1 MVTASVTLVRT
12 QGGTSVRTVLKI
24 LRRDVRRLADNPVAI
39 VITLGV
45 ALIPSLYAWF
55 NIVANWD
62 PYENTST
69 VPVAV
74 VNEDEGAEVAGLG
87 PINAGDMIVGEL
99 KENGQLGWTF
109 VGEREAL
116 DGVRAAD
123 YYAAFV
129 IPPDFTASLADM
141 LDGDVRKGDIAY
153 YVNEKANACLLYTS
167 DAADEL

>member
-1 MVTASVTLVRT
+1 M
-12 QGGTSVRTVLKI
+12 RTVLKI
-24 LRRDVRRLADNPVAI
+24 FRRDVRRLAGNPVAI

-87 PINAGDMIVGEL
+87 PINAGDMIAGEL

-109 VGEREAL
+109 VGEQEAL
-116 DGVRAAD
+116 DGVRPAA
-123 YYAAFV
+123 
-129 IPPDFTASLADM
+129 PPSRGCPARSTVPSRTVPPRSRPPRARS
-141 LDGDVRKGDIAY
+141 
-153 YVNEKANACLLYTS
+153 
-167 DAADEL
+167 